1 MLELVDRAT
10 DGAVSALDTTS
21 LQGQITLARLRRD
34 CRLAKEKL
42 STAPSVDI
50 TAYLPSGAA
59 TVRVSRTE
67 FDNAIRPPLEVLI
80 GAVARALRGSPGA
93 PLQALVLTGGS
104 AQIPLLQ
111 RLAGAIKDGPE
122 VTTVHHAAARGAAT
136 LAAAAATSPA
146 TSAATFAAADS
157 AGDGAQNPQGDEP
170 SATDP
175 PAAASSATSSAGSA
189 EPDLPGPAAPP
200 PDLPA
205 AALPAGDAPPGHP
218 VTDAAATPILDLP
231 DPPQRGDDQPG
242 PEQAR
247 VDDLVPVGT
256 ARASQTLAGGP
267 SGDPTRNGAG
277 ARPDTE
283 VFATGSVT
291 VSAVARP
298 TATGTARH
306 PAGDEL
312 ATPRPTEP
320 GEASPDHW
328 PGGGWPG
335 GAGPAVTG
343 PAVTGPVGTSP
354 RTGVSRPTRHTP
366 LTLPARKRRSTGRSR
381 PARAGCPVRPRGGGS
396 GRSGRRGRARAAR
409 RLPGHRAAVGS
420 CGHDG
425 RCRGR
430 RPGLAECHHGRDR
443 RPATGARHRQPR
455 DRPPRHRPRRRP
467 PVRQPASTSPH
478 SAR

>member
-80 GAVARALRGSPGA
+80 GAVVRALRGSPGA

-146 TSAATFAAADS
+146 TSAATFAAAGS
-157 AGDGAQNPQGDEP
+157 AGDGAQNPQGDEASDAEP
-170 SATDP
+170 SA
-175 PAAASSATSSAGSA
+175 AGSSAGSA

-200 PDLPA
+200 PDLPG
-205 AALPAGDAPPGHP
+205 AALPAGDVPPGHP
-218 VTDAAATPILDLP
+218 VTDAAATPVLDLP
-231 DPPQRGDDQPG
+231 DPRQRGDDEPG
-242 PEQAR
+242 LEQAR
-247 VDDLVPVGT
+247 ADDLVPVGT
-256 ARASQTLAGGP
+256 ARAAQTLAGGP

-306 PAGDEL
+306 PAAGDEL

-335 GAGPAVTG
+335 GDWPGGDWPGGDESPDRGVAADSPHPADTAGPEEAEHWPQPPG
-343 PAVTGPVGTSP
+343 LGRLPRPPA
-354 RTGVSRPTRHTP
+354 
-366 LTLPARKRRSTGRSR
+366 
-381 PARAGCPVRPRGGGS
+381 
-396 GRSGRRGRARAAR
+396 GRRG
-409 RLPGHRAAVGS
+409 LVVAAVAVAS
-420 CGHDG
+420 CS
-425 RCRGR
+425 CCSSSTWSPRGR
-430 RPGLAECHHGRDR
+430 GVLRSRRALPRPVTR
-443 RPATGARHRQPR
+443 RSRRVSPR
-455 DRPPRHRPRRRP
+455 
-467 PVRQPASTSPH
+467 S
-478 SAR
+478 